1 MDLIFKPPE
10 HHRLVHLFAV
20 IDPFDD
26 EMAKG
31 IGDIG
36 ETPPGTSPLNSSP
49 EMDGVLRLLE
59 DIEQDKNR
67 PVSQKKGC
75 HKKGR
80 EELPQDTKDAGIGC
94 SRQKEDDS
102 RRSAEDL
109 EKNEENKI
117 DSKSRK
123 KDKKDG
129 KNERVEGEGKDF
141 RRNPGYKKKRKEKRV
156 KAKKSEKAFH
166 RNDSQKNQAHS
177 DHLASRGTPVEPTLS
192 LDRRIIQIGEL
203 NHNVPPLNLSKSGLI
218 R

>member
-1 MDLIFKPPE
+1 MDLVFKPSE
-10 HHRLVHLFAV
+10 HHRFVHLFAV

-36 ETPPGTSPLNSSP
+36 ETPPGMSPLNPSP

-59 DIEQDKNR
+59 YVEKDEHR
-67 PVSQKKGC
+67 PVSQIKGC

-80 EELPQDTKDAGIGC
+80 KELPQDTKDAGIGRG
-94 SRQKEDDS
+94 RQKEDDS

-123 KDKKDG
+123 KDKKGG

-141 RRNPGYKKKRKEKRV
+141 RRNPGYEKKGEKKRIKG
-156 KAKKSEKAFH
+156 KKSGKASH
-166 RNDSQKNQAHS
+166 
-177 DHLASRGTPVEPTLS
+177 
-192 LDRRIIQIGEL
+192 
-203 NHNVPPLNLSKSGLI
+203 
-218 R
+218 